1 MGHSV
6 LKAKIEMFPW
16 NLTGVGADDTFILV
30 KSWSLHGETK
40 ETATTTTKDAEES
53 PFDAQLERRM
63 ASTLRHSCMS
73 MLVTS
78 LTTAIAFFA
87 SYISSITAIKCFR

>member
-1 MGHSV
+1 MGHPV

-40 ETATTTTKDAEES
+40 DTTTAKDEEES